1 MTTRTRLQPKMFE
14 PFAAEGGILESEMF
28 AAIGCKRVTS
38 HRSFRIACCAALVS
52 ILAVTLRP
60 AAAEGLSPQQQLAFD
75 IYKELIE
82 INTVTATGDTA
93 RAAEAMAARLRAAGF
108 ADADVHA
115 FSPAPRKGNLVAR
128 LRGTGARKPILLVA
142 HLDVVPAS
150 REDWSVDPFK
160 LTERDGYFYGRGSG
174 DDKYMAAAFVAN
186 LIRYKQEGYR
196 PDRDIIVA
204 LETDEEILDHDGLGI
219 QWLIKNHRDLIDAEF
234 ALNEGGGVGL
244 KDGKPIRNSVQTS
257 EKFSVTFRFEVKNR
271 GGHSAVPIKDN
282 AIYRLAEGL
291 VRLSKF
297 DFPPKLNET
306 TRAYFE
312 RSAQLESGQTA
323 ADMRAML
330 GDRPDAAAP
339 SFVRLAAHP
348 FYNALLRTTCV
359 ATMLEGGQAFNALP
373 QLASATINCR
383 VMPGETVDEINAS
396 LVRVLADDQIVI
408 TKIDQPV
415 LSAPSALNEEIMGSI
430 EKLSQQFWPGAV
442 VIPTM
447 SAGAT
452 DGSYLRNAGIPTYG
466 HSGMAG
472 DINDSRIH
480 GKDER
485 VLVKSFYEGEEYLY
499 RLVKF
504 LSGGS

>member
-1 MTTRTRLQPKMFE
+1 MF
-14 PFAAEGGILESEMF
+14 G
-28 AAIGCKRVTS
+28 AIGVKASRRWKLPGSLSGRPGLDSSGAS
-38 HRSFRIACCAALVS
+38 H
-52 ILAVTLRP
+52 P
-60 AAAEGLSPQQQLAFD
+60 AAAEGLNPQQQLAFD
-75 IYKELIE
+75 IYKELVE

-128 LRGTGARKPILLVA
+128 LHGTGARKPILLVA

-160 LTERDGYFYGRGSG
+160 LTEKDGYFYARGSG

-204 LETDEEILDHDGLGI
+204 LETDEEILDHDALGI

-257 EKFSVTFRFEVKNR
+257 EKFSVTYRLEVKNR
-271 GGHSAVPIKDN
+271 GGHSAVPVKDN

-291 VRLSKF
+291 ARLSKF

-312 RSAQLESGQTA
+312 RSAQLEGGQTA
-323 ADMRAML
+323 ADMRAVL
-330 GDRPDAAAP
+330 GERPDPAAA
-339 SFVRLAAHP
+339 SLVRLAANP
-348 FYNALLRTTCV
+348 CYNALLRTTCV

-373 QLASATINCR
+373 QLASATVNCR
-383 VMPGETVDEINAS
+383 VMPGETVDEIKAT
-396 LVRVLADDQIVI
+396 LDRVLADDQITI
-408 TKIDQPV
+408 TQIDQPV

-442 VIPTM
+442 VLPTM

-466 HSGMAG
+466 HSGLAG
-472 DINDSRIH
+472 DISDSRIH

-485 VLVKSFYEGEEYLY
+485 IPVKSFYEGDEYLY
-499 RLVKF
+499 RLVKM
-504 LSGGS
+504 LVRR